1 LPCSAGGGKIIVA
14 GNFKSF
20 DFNSTNRIVRLSI
33 KDELPLNFFI
43 FPNPTFGNFKIKSSQ
58 SLNLITITDAV
69 GKEILR
75 TEPMA
80 FDAEID
86 LSDKS
91 SGVYFITVFS
101 DGGSKSQKILKQ

>member
-1 LPCSAGGGKIIVA
+1 
-14 GNFKSF
+14 
-20 DFNSTNRIVRLSI
+20 
-33 KDELPLNFFI
+33 
-43 FPNPTFGNFKIKSSQ
+43 
-58 SLNLITITDAV
+58 
-69 GKEILR
+69 
-75 TEPMA
+75 MA